1 MQEKKKIKNLEGTE
15 LKTVMLNGKIK
26 FERLRNTL
34 DEFQMNELKAK
45 VNRDKNNRSDRKTSN
60 K

>member
-1 MQEKKKIKNLEGTE
+1 M
-15 LKTVMLNGKIK
+15 KTVILNWKIK

-45 VNRDKNNRSDRKTSN
+45 LNAEIKIIEVTEKQRTNKYKKHGKIKT
-60 K
+60 

>member
-1 MQEKKKIKNLEGTE
+1 
-15 LKTVMLNGKIK
+15 MLNGKIK

-45 VNRDKNNRSDRKTSN
+45 LNAEIKIIEVTEKQRTNKYKKYGKIKT
-60 K
+60 

>member
-1 MQEKKKIKNLEGTE
+1 
-15 LKTVMLNGKIK
+15 MLNGKIK